1 MTDASDGMTSAA
13 TGMTNAAAGINS
25 AAEGINKAAT
35 TISGTAD
42 TPGASNYIDQ
52 AAGIMTQV
60 SNGLS
65 TELPA
70 AVQQVGDPVLNCKP
84 ARSVRFFP
92 DTVKLLVKD
101 LQMPTQRSLQHRAL

>member
-70 AVQQVGDPVLNCKP
+70 AVQQVGDQF
-84 ARSVRFFP
+84 S
-92 DTVKLLVKD
+92 TVSQQISTILSGYGETTGERL
-101 LQMPTQRSLQHRAL
+101 